1 VSAAGHALTR
11 RAAAGVFGAAALAR
25 WRPARAQAPLSV
37 IAFQGASNWPM
48 WVGLERGYFAEQGL
62 AVTLAITPN
71 SVELARGLYDGR
83 HQVALTAVDNVVAYA
98 EGQGEAQLPGPA
110 DFFAFMGIDDGV
122 LTLTAERGIELVSGL
137 RGRGPFAVDALT
149 TGYAFALREMLRRAG
164 VPDEEAPFQRVGGHA
179 LRLAALR
186 EGRTRATLLTTPLDF
201 MAEADGFRP
210 LARVAESLGA
220 YAGVTGNARR
230 AWAAENR
237 DTLIRFI
244 RAWRRS
250 VDWIVAPEN
259 RVEAVALFRTRLG
272 GNLDPGITQ
281 RATAVLL
288 DPKRG
293 IRRDLSIDPAGFET
307 VLRLR
312 SEQAEPRRSLRD
324 PSRYLDLSFLEAA
337 ARG

>member
-1 VSAAGHALTR
+1 MTSR
-11 RAAAGVFGAAALAR
+11 RRIIGGTVAAAALLPF
-25 WRPARAQAPLSV
+25 WPARAQGAPLSV

-48 WVGLERGYFAEQGL
+48 WVGLERGHFRDEGL
-62 AVTLAITPN
+62 NVTLAITPN

-83 HQVALTAVDNVVAYA
+83 HQIALTAVDNVVAYA
-98 EGQGEAQLPGPA
+98 EGQGEAQLPGPS

-122 LTLTAERGIELVSGL
+122 LTLMAEPGINSVADL

-186 EGRTRATLLTTPLDF
+186 ERRTRATLLTTPLDLI
-201 MAEADGFRP
+201 AAADGFRP
-210 LARVAESLGA
+210 LARAAESLGA

-230 AWAAENR
+230 AWAVENR
-237 DTLIRFI
+237 DTLVRFI

-259 RVEAVALFRTRLG
+259 RAQAVALFRERLG
-272 GNLDPGITQ
+272 GNLDPAIAEGS
-281 RATAVLL
+281 TAVLL
-288 DPKRG
+288 DPRRG

-312 SEQAEPRRSLRD
+312 SEQAEPRRALRD
-324 PSRYLDLSFLEAA
+324 PSRYIDLSYLEAA
-337 ARG
+337 GRG